1 MLNPSCY
8 AAMFA
13 YALHLFAYRIDV
25 GQVLFF
31 TPRNAIYTGQDTLIS
46 ENINTKDAIKRPLWR
61 LTLLL
66 NEQNN
71 MNSALFSLKII
82 IIIYVAFP
90 LRHVSLITHLL
101 KWFYWLSV
109 LLTSYA
115 LIPNAPSACVH
126 LRDDRRLPAPPWT
139 TAPITVLSQSQW
151 GLWVSLQQYSV
162 TAKCPYYR
170 SYAFKSPT

>member
-1 MLNPSCY
+1 MFNPSCY

-46 ENINTKDAIKRPLWR
+46 ENINKKDAIKRPLWR

-71 MNSALFSLKII
+71 MKSALFSLKII
-82 IIIYVAFP
+82 IIYVAIP
-90 LRHVSLITHLL
+90 LRNVAFITSPHMILLAISPPYLIRPHTQCAVNL
-101 KWFYWLSV
+101 
-109 LLTSYA
+109 
-115 LIPNAPSACVH
+115 C
-126 LRDDRRLPAPPWT
+126 PP
-139 TAPITVLSQSQW
+139 P
-151 GLWVSLQQYSV
+151 
-162 TAKCPYYR
+162 R
-170 SYAFKSPT
+170 